1 MAVSLVTGLGTLNAQ
16 ALITKYSNQL
26 RRNAILRDIYTNLK
40 GQDIIYEGQRLA
52 IPNGIYTNIKAS
64 DTAGANSVRVI
75 LKMPV
80 NANIITGGGIALG
93 TEVAPVIR
101 SGKLYSSPYRFV
113 LQAPPRN

>member
-52 IPNGIYTNIKAS
+52 IPNGIYTTSKRQIQRAQ
-64 DTAGANSVRVI
+64 TV
-75 LKMPV
+75 
-80 NANIITGGGIALG
+80 
-93 TEVAPVIR
+93 
-101 SGKLYSSPYRFV
+101 FV
-113 LQAPPRN
+113 SFSKCP